1 MLQFWNDW
9 KRKGNNKMD
18 EELNTEMART
28 YSMISD
34 NSTPSNWS
42 IDWNETKR
50 TLSFKE
56 DYVSFPSL
64 ETMATADSQC
74 SN

>member
-1 MLQFWNDW
+1 MLQFWNEW
-9 KRKGNNKMD
+9 RRKGTMASMNQKDEDNNRMV
-18 EELNTEMART
+18 RT
-28 YSMISD
+28 CSN

-42 IDWNETKR
+42 IDWSEPKR

-56 DYVSFPSL
+56 DYVSFPSVEPSQV
-64 ETMATADSQC
+64 ETSY